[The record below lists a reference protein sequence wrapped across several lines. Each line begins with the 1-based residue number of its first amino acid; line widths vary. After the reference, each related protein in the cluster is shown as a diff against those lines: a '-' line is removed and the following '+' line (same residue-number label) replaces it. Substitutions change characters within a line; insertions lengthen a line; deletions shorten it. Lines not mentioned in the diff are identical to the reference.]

1 MVKKKKTETQHGS
14 AFESLIPDAGKAD
27 IHIHTTAS
35 DGGAT
40 AQQVLDY
47 VEQHT
52 DMDVIAIA
60 DHDTLDGA
68 LEAKRIYDQGNYR
81 FDLIIGEEVTS
92 TAGHIIG
99 LFLDKEIPKELSP
112 RETIEL
118 IHAQGGLA
126 IAAHPLLILKYID
139 PDMLTADGV
148 GIDVLMS
155 EQFDAI
161 EIINGGPTMK
171 NVNSRARLLN
181 RSLLFRAEIGS
192 SDAHIPEAVGKG
204 YTLFPGKS
212 AEDFRRAVEQKT
224 TEAVSTKYHVSE
236 LLKYLKLFAKMKMRE
251 TGKRLFRGRKGRK
264 EKV

>member
-1 MVKKKKTETQHGS
+1 VVKRTTSETKHDS
-14 AFESLIPDAGKAD
+14 AFESLLPGAGKAD

-35 DGGAT
+35 DGGSS
-40 AQQVLDY
+40 AQEVLDY
-47 VEQHT
+47 VQHHT

-60 DHDTLDGA
+60 DHDTLEGA
-68 LEAKRIYDQGNYR
+68 LEAKRIHDAGNYR
-81 FDLIIGEEVTS
+81 FDLILAEEVTS
-92 TAGHIIG
+92 TAGHILG
-99 LFLDKEIPKELSP
+99 LFLKEEIPKERSP

-204 YTLFPGKS
+204 YTIFPGRT
-212 AEDFRRAVEQKT
+212 AEDFRRAIEQKT
-224 TEAVSTKYHVSE
+224 TEAVSTKYHVME
-236 LLKYLKLFAKMKMRE
+236 LLKYLKLFGKMKIRE
-251 TGKRLFRGRKGRK
+251 TGKRIFRRKQRK
-264 EKV
+264 ERT

>member
-1 MVKKKKTETQHGS
+1 VKPTNQPARHDS
-14 AFESLIPDAGKAD
+14 AFESLIPGAGKAD
-27 IHIHTTAS
+27 IHIHTNAS
-35 DGGAT
+35 DGGSSAKD
-40 AQQVLDY
+40 VLEY
-47 VEQHT
+47 VEHHT

-68 LEAKRIYDQGNYR
+68 LEAKRIHAAGNYR
-81 FDLIIGEEVTS
+81 FELIVAEEVTS
-92 TAGHIIG
+92 TAGHILG
-99 LFLDKEIPKELSP
+99 LFLDKEIPKERSP

-192 SDAHIPEAVGKG
+192 SDAHIPEAIGKG
-204 YTLFPGKS
+204 YTLFPGKT
-212 AEDFRRAVEQKT
+212 AEDFRRAIEQKT
-224 TEAVSTKYHVSE
+224 TEAVSTKYHVME
-236 LLKYLKLFAKMKMRE
+236 LLKYLKLFMKMKVRE
-251 TGKRLFRGRKGRK
+251 TGKRIFRRKRDRR
-264 EKV
+264 ERT